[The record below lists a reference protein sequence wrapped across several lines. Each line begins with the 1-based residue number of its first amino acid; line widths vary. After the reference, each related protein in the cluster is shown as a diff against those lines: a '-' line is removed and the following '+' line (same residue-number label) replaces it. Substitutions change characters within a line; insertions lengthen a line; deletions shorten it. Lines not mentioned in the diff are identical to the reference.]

1 MTICCRITKASSSEH
16 VDSSKA
22 RKLPHLSHMRVIQNI
37 THLILSYLYI
47 PLHARAYVVTCT
59 ASTPRPRGLHSLA
72 PSASSTLPSA
82 PTLCPCSPSHSS
94 ILFDSEPKH
103 VNTSILSMSSIR
115 QATSSTSNVQIIIIA
130 ALANYTQITGTD
142 LSNTPFAVALE
153 QSNSPEVILQLL
165 QERET
170 AFKEYRDGS
179 PRLMKCVSF
188 AVKLIQ
194 PFSGIIREA
203 LSRVRHSCH
212 PMTLLT
218 EALSDPLPTDECPV
232 CQHRRSPCC
241 TSLKIRFSMF
251 PVMNE
256 HVRLPVE
263 SRRAMMLF

>member
-1 MTICCRITKASSSEH
+1 MTRQRLCDHLHQSPASWSSQPC
-16 VDSSKA
+16 VVSILDS
-22 RKLPHLSHMRVIQNI
+22 PIN
-37 THLILSYLYI
+37 SYLY
-47 PLHARAYVVTCT
+47 
-59 ASTPRPRGLHSLA
+59 
-72 PSASSTLPSA
+72 
-82 PTLCPCSPSHSS
+82 PCSPSHNFVLS
-94 ILFDSEPKH
+94 DSEHKNVP
-103 VNTSILSMSSIR
+103 VSTSIFSMSSTA
-115 QATSSTSNVQIIIIA
+115 QATSSTSNVQIIIDT
-130 ALANYTQITGTD
+130 ALADYTEITGTD
-142 LSNTPFAVALE
+142 LSKTPFAIALE

-165 QERET
+165 QEREK
-170 AFKEYRDGS
+170 AFKEYRDGN
-179 PRLMKCVSF
+179 RGLIKCVSF